1 MTEHNSTPQTPNF
14 TPAGWEGR
22 AHYRWVDEDGEVV
35 RVERYPME
43 QEVHTALRLAR
54 RAHQQLRYYRA
65 DWAWTDVAKS
75 PVAWHDLPESHGA
88 GSEEPVKL
96 LGFAVDVALP
106 GKDPAWR
113 TWLLGDGSPLEVCW
127 GLAVACQ
134 RGYTHREV
142 GPICAVLSD
151 GTRPEASCIQT
162 PHGLH
167 YCRRADLPALL
178 GPGLLTPELL
188 AGQPVWINSASVAP
202 GYVTSPVD
210 DEPTPI
216 HLGPGKV
223 RFGEP
228 GKWHP
233 TAGGT
238 LVVGTAGPE
247 QIDPEAFTKARD
259 LWPDGSTGD
268 TGPDLQNPTETT
280 LAATFKASF
289 SRDLHVLLM
298 GDYPTRG
305 NEPDP
310 VDPPEDPPSWAEAWR
325 NAVKPSTTV
334 TPAVG
339 VDKFPLVLVT
349 NGDAPMIII
358 QCNENRS
365 DYIEAA
371 SVMAIRWEKA
381 DDDTV
386 TVTVE
391 TESRDVQ
398 PNLRCFGMPAG
409 RRQQFI
415 DALDHAVVWGTK

>member
-1 MTEHNSTPQTPNF
+1 MTEHNSTPQTPDF
-14 TPAGWEGR
+14 TPTGWEGR
-22 AHYRWVDEDGEVV
+22 AHYRWVDEDGRVV

-43 QEVHTALRLAR
+43 QEVHAALRQAR
-54 RAHQQLRYYRA
+54 LAHQQLRYYRS

-88 GSEEPVKL
+88 VSEEPGKL
-96 LGFAVDVALP
+96 LGFAVGSIAWVFDSGLRAAWFAANRYADNCNPRPKIRPIIDGKIRSELVVTLNPDTDVFECR
-106 GKDPAWR
+106 DP
-113 TWLLGDGSPLEVCW
+113 
-127 GLAVACQ
+127 LA
-134 RGYTHREV
+134 T
-142 GPICAVLSD
+142 
-151 GTRPEASCIQT
+151 
-162 PHGLH
+162 
-167 YCRRADLPALL
+167 
-178 GPGLLTPELL
+178 
-188 AGQPVWINSASVAP
+188 AP
-202 GYVTSPVD
+202 GYVTSPAD

-216 HLGPGKV
+216 P
-223 RFGEP
+223 
-228 GKWHP
+228 
-233 TAGGT
+233 AGT
-238 LVVGTAGPE
+238 LVIPE
-247 QIDPEAFTKARD
+247 QLPVEPAALTETKG
-259 LWPDGSTGD
+259 LWPDGSTSD

-289 SRDLHVLLM
+289 SRDLYDLLM

-310 VDPPEDPPSWAEAWR
+310 VDPPEDPPSWAEVWR

-349 NGDAPMIII
+349 NGDTPMIIV

-371 SVMAIRWEKA
+371 SVMAIRWEEA

-391 TESRDVQ
+391 TESRDVR